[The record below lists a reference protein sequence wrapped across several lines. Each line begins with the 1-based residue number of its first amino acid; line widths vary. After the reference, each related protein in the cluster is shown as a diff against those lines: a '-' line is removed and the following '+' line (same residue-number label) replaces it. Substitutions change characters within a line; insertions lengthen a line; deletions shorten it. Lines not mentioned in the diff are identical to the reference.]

1 MVSFN
6 VEFDKSDKKYRSGE
20 TVRCDL
26 YIRVTEKFHARSLT
40 FQVKG
45 FAHTEWFKPERK
57 KISGKTVVT
66 QVKYVGH
73 EEYFKHCEYL
83 LGSENGGY
91 KAWPCKITT
100 NF

>member
-1 MVSFN
+1 MVSFT
-6 VEFDKSDKKYRSGE
+6 VEFDKADKKYRSGD

-26 YIRVTEKFHARSLT
+26 YIRVSEKFRARSLT
-40 FQVKG
+40 FQAEG

-57 KISGKTVVT
+57 KIRGKTVVT

-73 EEYFKHCEYL
+73 EEYFKHCAYL

-91 KAWPCKITT
+91 IKKMWK
-100 NF
+100 